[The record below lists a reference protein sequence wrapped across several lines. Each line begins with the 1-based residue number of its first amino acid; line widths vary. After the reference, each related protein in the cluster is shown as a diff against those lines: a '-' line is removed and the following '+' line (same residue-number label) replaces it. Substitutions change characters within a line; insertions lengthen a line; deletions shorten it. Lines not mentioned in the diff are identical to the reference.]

1 MSVRGYLTGLA
12 IARAI
17 ESGAINAST
26 LRESLRAQLYPN
38 DEDRRLRALKPV
50 VAAFPERL
58 AIRNGKGVPLGE
70 VAIDP

>member
-1 MSVRGYLTGLA
+1 

-26 LRESLRAQLYPN
+26 LREALRTQLYPN

-50 VAAFPERL
+50 IGAYPERL
-58 AIRNGKGVPLGE
+58 AIRGGKGVPLSE